1 MAGGLLRFGLSVID
15 SDKELTTI
23 YSGMSDTD
31 AADENDLNRTTPALD
46 FTMVIEEGANDEVTF
61 TESGFI
67 NKNPY
72 GEAGFF
78 LNDDGIYVSDYYQ
91 TI

>member
-1 MAGGLLRFGLSVID
+1 MAGGLARFGLSVID
-15 SDKELTTI
+15 SEKELATS
-23 YSGMSDTD
+23 YPGMSDTD
-31 AADENDLNRTTPALD
+31 AADENDLNRTTPALE
-46 FTMVIEEGANDEVTF
+46 FTMLIEEGANDEVTF
-61 TESGFI
+61 TESGFV

-78 LNDDGIYVSDYYQ
+78 LNDDGIYVSDNYQ